1 MVGQRMPK
9 FLIAVDIGGTS
20 VRVAIAPVDD
30 LKAFTKLKQDT
41 AKTDAMA
48 VSRQVISMIEEII
61 KKQKVNTKDVSA
73 ISIATAGPI
82 DAAKGEV
89 FNNANLGFKVIP
101 LKAPISKRFPAIPI
115 HIINDCRSA
124 ILGVHCF
131 EAKDDE
137 KDNVGYIT
145 ISTGIGGGFV
155 VNGHLV
161 LGKEGNA
168 SEVGHGVVAP
178 KSGVRCNC
186 GAEGCWE
193 AFCSGWSIAKHA
205 RDALEGRQN
214 LEGKILLDLVK
225 GDKERITAKE
235 VYEAA
240 RKGDQ
245 VATRVVNQATFYNA
259 IGIGL
264 INNFY
269 DPKVIFLGGSMLKD
283 EQQILP
289 PLQDIF
295 AKNPIEFTINHPPRL
310 AKTTLGDD
318 VGLLGALA
326 LGKYKIE
333 NHPVISTFK

>member
-1 MVGQRMPK
+1 MVDQRMPQ

-41 AKTDAMA
+41 AKKDAMA
-48 VSRQVISMIEEII
+48 ISRQVISMIEELL
-61 KKQKVNTKDVSA
+61 KNQGVATKNVSA

-101 LKAPISKRFPAIPI
+101 LKAPISERFPSVPI
-115 HIINDCRSA
+115 YIINDCRSA

-131 EAKDDE
+131 EARPDE

-193 AFCSGWSIAKHA
+193 AFCSGTSIAKHA
-205 RDALEGRQN
+205 RAALDAKPGD
-214 LEGKILLDLVK
+214 GKVLLDLVK
-225 GDKERITAKE
+225 GDKEKITAKD

-240 RKGDQ
+240 RKGDKIAKRI
-245 VATRVVNQATFYNA
+245 VDQATFYNA

-283 EQQILP
+283 EQQILS
-289 PLQDIF
+289 PLNEIF

-310 AKTTLGDD
+310 ARTTLGDD

-326 LGKYKIE
+326 LGKYKLE
-333 NHPVISTFK
+333 NHPVISTFT

>member
-1 MVGQRMPK
+1 MPDS
-9 FLIAVDIGGTS
+9 LIAVDIGGTS

-30 LKAFTKLKQDT
+30 LRALAKLKQDT
-41 AKTDAMA
+41 AKTDPMA
-48 VSRQVISMIEEII
+48 VSRQVIAMIEDLL
-61 KKQKVNTKDVSA
+61 KKQGVGTEELSA

-101 LKAPISKRFPAIPI
+101 LKAPISERFPSVPVY
-115 HIINDCRSA
+115 IINDCRSA
-124 ILGVHCF
+124 VLGVHCF
-131 EAKDDE
+131 EAKGDE

-178 KSGVRCNC
+178 RSGVRCNC

-193 AFCSGWSIAKHA
+193 AFCSGWSVAKHA
-205 RDALEGRQN
+205 RAALDARPGQ
-214 LEGKILLDLVK
+214 GKALLDLVK
-225 GDKERITAKE
+225 GDKETITAKD

-240 RKGDQ
+240 RKGDE
-245 VATRVVNQATFYNA
+245 VAKGVVDQATFYNA

-289 PLQDIF
+289 PLQEIF
-295 AKNPIEFTINHPPRL
+295 AKRTIEFTINHPPRL
-310 AKTTLGDD
+310 AKTALGDD

-326 LGKYKIE
+326 LGKYKLE
-333 NHPVISTFK
+333 NNTVVSTFK